1 MSWRERWP
9 FALGHW
15 IKRRSKRH
23 PANPAPRYGNPDK
36 TSASVWRN
44 WFFDDSSGL
53 SGQGSQSSSGAGTV
67 SGIAGAGVS
76 GQGGQSSSG
85 TGARGLKPP
94 STSAGR
100 GRWPYIINAGRSW
113 ARRSILNLSS
123 RPWLWFG
130 HFDGARAAV
139 WRDWFD
145 GGGSGLSGQ
154 GSQSAVGTG
163 TVSGIAG
170 AGVSGQ
176 GSQSAVGAGTVSGI
190 AGAGVSGQGSQS
202 AVGAGDA
209 LHYTGIVVTGG
220 AQTGSVTTRV
230 YLSFTG
236 ELLWSADHGGPV
248 YAVAADAD
256 GNVYTGGVRVSSVT
270 TRKYSPDGT
279 LLWSADHGNTVRG
292 IAVDSAG
299 RVITVGLRS
308 SSVTTRQY
316 DADGEEQ
323 WTADHGVAVYAV
335 AVDADDNIYT
345 AGDQA
350 ASPTYYTTRSYSVSG
365 SPRWSHNHGGGAVS
379 IAVISDGARVAV
391 GGIAYSYTLD
401 ILTASTGAE
410 EYRYTHEGVQVNGV
424 AAGRTSIGN
433 PDDTVVTAS
442 NRTSS
447 NLSVR
452 ELDYDIG
459 TPGTTYNWSADH
471 GTALYAVAV
480 DGHDGSTYVAGVR
493 TSSITT
499 RKYDDTGA
507 EITADA
513 WPLDHGADVRA
524 VAWSPFTPLMA
535 ARPSALP
542 FRLAL
547 GIPDV
552 REVVFA
558 PSLAVRWA
566 LGIPTVTPATLPPDI
581 AVTALQTV
589 YRLYVSGGALLE
601 LPFSALQCQR
611 RLGQSTWVT
620 TTIPTCSTALLADL
634 TARRALD
641 GRLIVFAGTRAADGT
656 ETLGEFLQA
665 VITEIDGEWDTGMG
679 MITLRGRLVPTAF
692 AAQSRTLYGVT
703 QRGRDSDGR
712 RLVECVADPLLRPN
726 DTVDD
731 GVATW
736 TAGSILYRIESTT
749 GTMRVVEVAA

>member
-53 SGQGSQSSSGAGTV
+53 SGQGGQSSSGAGTV

-76 GQGGQSSSG
+76 GQGSQSAVG

-94 STSAGR
+94 STSTGR
-100 GRWPYIINAGRSW
+100 GRWPFVINASRTW
-113 ARRSILNLSS
+113 ARRSLLNLSS

-130 HFDGARAAV
+130 HRDDARTRV

-154 GSQSAVGTG
+154 GQTSSGTG

-176 GSQSAVGAGTVSGI
+176 GSQSATGAGTVSGI
-190 AGAGVSGQGSQS
+190 AGAGVTGQGNQS

-220 AQTGSVTTRV
+220 AQTGGVTTRV
-230 YLSFTG
+230 HLSFTG
-236 ELLWSADHGGPV
+236 ESWWTADHGGTV

-316 DADGEEQ
+316 DADGTEQ

-345 AGDQA
+345 CGDQA

-410 EYRYTHEGVQVNGV
+410 EYRYTHEGVQVNGI

-447 NLSVR
+447 NLTVR

-459 TPGTTYNWSADH
+459 VPGTTYNWSADH

-480 DGHDGSTYVAGVR
+480 DGHDGSTYVVGVR
-493 TSSITT
+493 SGSVTT

-524 VAWSPFTPLMA
+524 IAWSPYTPLLA
-535 ARPSALP
+535 ARPPALP

-547 GIPDV
+547 GIPTV
-552 REVVFA
+552 REIVFA
-558 PSLAVRWA
+558 PALPIRWA
-566 LGIPTVTPATLPPDI
+566 LGVPTVTPNPQPPDL
-581 AVTALQTV
+581 AASPLQTV
-589 YRLYVSGGALLE
+589 YRLRVSGGSLLE

-611 RLGQSTWVT
+611 RLGQSTWITATV
-620 TTIPTCSTALLADL
+620 PACSAALLADL
-634 TARRALD
+634 AARQAAD
-641 GRLIVFAGTRAADGT
+641 GRLIVFAGTRAANGA

-665 VITEIDGEWDTGMG
+665 VITEIDGEWEASMG
-679 MITLRGRLVPTAF
+679 MVSLRGRLVPTAF
-692 AAQSRTLYGVT
+692 TATARTLRGVYR
-703 QRGRDSDGR
+703 RGREDDGR
-712 RLVECVADPLLRPN
+712 RFAEASADPLLRPN

-731 GVATW
+731 GAGTW
-736 TAGSILYRIESTT
+736 TAGSIWYRIEPSS
-749 GTMRVVEVAA
+749 GAMRVVEA